1 MDIITWYY
9 SPLCSPLSQGS
20 GSNVDVCVITADK
33 TEYFR
38 QFDEIAK
45 KGPRSGEYRYKRGTT
60 AILETSVRKFDITSE
75 SVTRV
80 ESMET

>member
-1 MDIITWYY
+1 MDNKIVTWYY
-9 SPLCSPLSQGS
+9 SHHSQGS
-20 GSNVDVCVITADK
+20 GSNVDLCVITADK

-38 QFDEIAK
+38 QFDEAAK
-45 KGPRSGEYRYKRGTT
+45 KGPRSGEYHYKRGTT
-60 AILETSVRKFDITSE
+60 AVLETSVRKFEITSE